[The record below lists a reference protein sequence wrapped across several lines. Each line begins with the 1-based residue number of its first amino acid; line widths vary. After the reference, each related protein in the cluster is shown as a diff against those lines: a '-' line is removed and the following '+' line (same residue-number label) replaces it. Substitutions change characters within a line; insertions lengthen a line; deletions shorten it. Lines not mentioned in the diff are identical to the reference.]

1 MDTPQ
6 LALFALLVGVVLGGS
21 VAAVVV
27 AAYRARDRALVDA
40 SNDVPD
46 GVRDVLAGMDDAA
59 VVVDTSST
67 VVAAS
72 RAAIVFGMKEGTAL
86 PADELKEL
94 ARTARN
100 GTPSSAATLRLRR
113 GSPPAEPRLV
123 SVRSTAI
130 TPRLVLVIIRDITEQ
145 ERVEEMRRDF
155 VANTSHELKTPV
167 GAVSLLAEAIESAAD
182 DPDQV
187 RVFATRLQAEASRL
201 ASLTSRIMNLSRL
214 QAADELTAMRD
225 VAVDEIVAS
234 AVDAHA
240 IQAGSAGVSIVRGG
254 ERGLYVHGDAQVLSE
269 ALGNLIANAVAY
281 SSKGSSVG
289 VGVKSLDDVVEVSVT
304 DRGIGISEQDQQRIF
319 ERFYRADQARSRRT
333 GGTGLGLSIVKH
345 AVQRHGGEVRL
356 WSRPGHGSTFTIRL
370 PQVESPQPSV
380 GRKKPKKRA
389 SASPRAKVATGKAA
403 KTARGTKTPELSDA
417 TAATETSAPM
427 NGDTA

>member
-187 RVFATRLQAEASRL
+187 RVFAARLQAEASRL
-201 ASLTSRIMNLSRL
+201 ASLTSRIMNLPRL

-225 VAVDEIVAS
+225 VAVSSGAACTSAEPEPSHVLRAMGLDEDMARAS
-234 AVDAHA
+234 LRFGVGRFNTVEEIDHA
-240 IQAGSAGVSIVRGG
+240 IEVVAKAAATLRVHSAAWTGGGVS
-254 ERGLYVHGDAQVLSE
+254 EKD
-269 ALGNLIANAVAY
+269 
-281 SSKGSSVG
+281 
-289 VGVKSLDDVVEVSVT
+289 
-304 DRGIGISEQDQQRIF
+304 EQ
-319 ERFYRADQARSRRT
+319 
-333 GGTGLGLSIVKH
+333 
-345 AVQRHGGEVRL
+345 
-356 WSRPGHGSTFTIRL
+356 RPS
-370 PQVESPQPSV
+370 
-380 GRKKPKKRA
+380 
-389 SASPRAKVATGKAA
+389 
-403 KTARGTKTPELSDA
+403 
-417 TAATETSAPM
+417 
-427 NGDTA
+427 